1 MQIIEKPPICKGKNR
16 RDFITSTVFSF
27 AGIGLCK
34 SISKSLFIT
43 ESAKFASYNNFAFK
57 TSARLEMLP
66 GKNIIEKVSNASKYG
81 FDGISLPGRF
91 LKGFIDELIR
101 VAGDLP
107 LPLIS
112 LSLGYEG
119 SLVSRNRKI
128 REKCRKSLIGLLNL
142 CNRLKINTLNIVP
155 AFIEDLPKEISLTKN
170 ELDELFI
177 SQLFEICAVAKERGV
192 MLLLEAVNRYETG
205 YVTKLSHAVEICNN
219 VNNPNLGIT
228 ADFYHMML
236 EELNTPESI
245 RAAGNFIKHVHVA
258 ENTRVE
264 PGPGS
269 LNFKPGFT
277 ELRKIG
283 YQGFFEIEC
292 RNLSG
297 DPDFVYPNSINYLR
311 NIWDTA

>member
-1 MQIIEKPPICKGKNR
+1 MIDKTPICKGKNR
-16 RDFITSTVFSF
+16 REFITSTVFSF
-27 AGIGLCK
+27 TGVGLFK
-34 SISKSLFIT
+34 SIPRSLFIT
-43 ESAKFASYNNFAFK
+43 ESTRSTSNNNAFK

-66 GKNIIEKVSNASKYG
+66 GKNIIEKVSNARRYG
-81 FDGISLPGRF
+81 FDGISLPGRL
-91 LKGFIDELIR
+91 LKGFMDELIS

-119 SLVSRNRKI
+119 SLVSSNRKTK
-128 REKCRKSLIGLLNL
+128 EKCHKSLIALLDF

-155 AFIEDLPKEISLTKN
+155 AFTDDLPKKNSPSKN
-170 ELDELFI
+170 ELDELVI

-205 YVTKLSHAVEICNN
+205 YVTKLSHAVEICNK
-219 VNNPNLGIT
+219 VNNPNLGVT

-236 EELNTPESI
+236 EELNIAESI
-245 RAAGNFIKHVHVA
+245 RAAGISIKHVHVA

-292 RNLSG
+292 RYLSG
-297 DPDFVYPNSINYLR
+297 DPEFVYPNSINYLR
-311 NIWDTA
+311 NIWNTS